1 MERISATDSDRL
13 AKRIVAH
20 HSFPGASHAA
30 IERVLAMGELQ
41 GFDHGATLCAE
52 GLLGDEIF
60 FLVRGN
66 ITVLRKDGAGE
77 DRILSDMTCPNVF
90 GHMAV
95 VDGSRRSATCRANG
109 PVEVVVLPRRIVD
122 RLVAEGSIAGI
133 ALRRLLIAS
142 LCDQLSNA
150 NGFVRKIVLDHADP
164 RAARAHNKPSSPAAG
179 RPTSPLGQTGRGMSQ
194 QEQDLRTLSAKLG
207 GWETDFDGLGE
218 YEREIK
224 LVMDEDQKRTLDA
237 RRKN

>member
-1 MERISATDSDRL
+1 MQRISATDSDRL

-41 GFDHGATLCAE
+41 SFDHGSTLCAE

-66 ITVLRKDGAGE
+66 ITVLRKDGTGE

-95 VDGSRRSATCRANG
+95 VDGSRRSATCKANG

-164 RAARAHNKPSSPAAG
+164 RAHNPSSSPTAG
-179 RPTSPLGQTGRGMSQ
+179 RSTSSLSRSDRTMNQ

-207 GWETDFDGLGE
+207 GWETNFEGLDK
-218 YEREIK
+218 YEREIE

>member
-41 GFDHGATLCAE
+41 RFDHAATLCAE

-66 ITVLRKDGAGE
+66 ITVLRKDGTGE

-164 RAARAHNKPSSPAAG
+164 RAARGHNTTSPSPGA
-179 RPTSPLGQTGRGMSQ
+179 PLGQPRRGVSQ

-207 GWETDFDGLGE
+207 GWETDFDGLGK
-218 YEREIK
+218 YEREIE

-237 RRKN
+237 RRKS